1 MFLRCFGQ
9 EEAKIAAGR
18 PSRSAKTFY
27 IEVRHFPGGSSRPL
41 TIFTM
46 GTAFSGGFGARCGS
60 GSQKIKMKLRSPS

>member
-27 IEVRHFPGGSSRPL
+27 TFYIEVRHFPGGSSRPI

-46 GTAFSGGFGARCGS
+46 ALLSLAVSAPDAEVGV
-60 GSQKIKMKLRSPS
+60 KRSR

>member
-46 GTAFSGGFGARCGS
+46 ALLSLAVSAPDAEVGV
-60 GSQKIKMKLRSPS
+60 KRSR

>member
-1 MFLRCFGQ
+1 VFLRCFGQ

-46 GTAFSGGFGARCGS
+46 ALLSLAVSAPDAEVGV
-60 GSQKIKMKLRSPS
+60 KRSR